1 MPKKP
6 EDAGT
11 VTKEKVDIQEKPKT
25 PEQQILD
32 KILSSM
38 EKPVQPPPIEE
49 TLNKANLAIEQAKK
63 AKPKPQRQTWY
74 CTDCGRPHVQNDGA
88 NYTRL
93 DHISV
98 DVMDGEFV
106 DEAGNPLKGEAL
118 KLMTD
123 YAAPK
128 SKSGDGHMAPS
139 NQATLAKEG
148 L

>member
-11 VTKEKVDIQEKPKT
+11 VTKEQVEIVEKPKT
-25 PEQQILD
+25 PEQEAME
-32 KILSSM
+32 KILKSM
-38 EKPVQPPPIEE
+38 EKPVQPPPIEK
-49 TLNKANLAIEQAKK
+49 TLAKAQQAIEQAKK
-63 AKPKPQRQTWY
+63 AKSKPQRQTWY
-74 CTDCGRPHVQNDGA
+74 CTDCGRAHCQNDDPGL
-88 NYTRL
+88 TGM

-106 DEAGNPLKGEAL
+106 DESGKPLTGSHL
-118 KLMTD
+118 KLMTE

-128 SKSGDGHMAPS
+128 SKFGKGYMASS